1 MRSAKIILAYVTIL
15 ALSTCEWCERGPTM
29 QEQVDAFNETGWQLF
44 TESKFAAALD
54 EFKEGL
60 NMDPVNISGN
70 VGRGW
75 SLLMLD
81 DQDQDTIIA
90 VLEVGSAGPSADPAG
105 GGADGWQN
113 HAWCG
118 LAVIKLNQLRYSEA
132 DSLAERVLTADSGYV
147 FTYHEQIDWCD
158 LLIIQAQVR
167 FFAIDYDG
175 AWQAVGPLLVDTPT
189 LEVGFPDGNLDRADP
204 NTWIVDGIT
213 FALYEE
219 ALAKVI
225 HILAEKYRLE

>member
-1 MRSAKIILAYVTIL
+1 MRFAKITLAYGAIL
-15 ALSTCEWCERGPTM
+15 ALSTCEWCEPGPTI
-29 QEQVDAFNETGWQLF
+29 QEQVAAFNEGGWQLF
-44 TESKFAAALD
+44 TESKFTAALE
-54 EFKEGL
+54 EFMEGL
-60 NMDPVNISGN
+60 NLDPVNSSGN

-90 VLEVGSAGPSADPAG
+90 VLEVGAAGPSAD
-105 GGADGWQN
+105 GWQE
-113 HAWCG
+113 HSWCG
-118 LAVIKLNQLRYSEA
+118 LAVVKLNQLLYSEA
-132 DSLAERVLTADSGYV
+132 DSLAERVLAADSGYV

-158 LLIIQAQVR
+158 LLIIQAQAR
-167 FFAIDYDG
+167 FITNDYDG

-189 LEVGFPDGNLDRADP
+189 LEVGLPDGNLVRADP

-213 FALYEE
+213 FALYEL